1 MFCIMTGS
9 HFIICCVGSLF
20 AIMSVMASTAMLF
33 STLTSN
39 KIYAAT
45 LFLMEGFIFL
55 IGAGTKLI
63 ALFVLL

>member
-1 MFCIMTGS
+1 
-9 HFIICCVGSLF
+9 
-20 AIMSVMASTAMLF
+20 MSVMASTAMLF